1 MGVFGDVFE
10 GDSQN
15 KAAEA
20 TRSYLNLTKSQTMPV
35 IEAGYGNSLGFI
47 TGGGNQAR
55 TALGQGYETGRGDI
69 GQGYAD
75 AQGFLTGGA
84 GAANGYLEGA
94 KSAYTPLSQLGTKYG
109 GATSMALNALG
120 VNGAQGQTDARSAF
134 SAGPGYNF
142 NMDQGLEAINRRRA
156 AGGMLDSG
164 NADRDAQTYGAGLA
178 SQEYDKWLSNLIGFT
193 NPELSATSGA
203 ATGVAGLGRDQ
214 ASLAN
219 TTGVA
224 QAGLANQRGTML
236 AQLGE
241 RFGSNMGNLAMTE
254 GKNLSDLSQAH
265 TGQVQSLNMGIA
277 PMFAKTYKDSAD
289 ARTAGSA
296 NAINA
301 GMEVG
306 KAIAS
311 GGTSMFSGGPF
322 ASGANGGS
330 GNGNMFPS
338 SSFLQNG
345 MSWG

>member
-35 IEAGYGNSLGFI
+35 IGQGYGNSMGYV
-47 TGGGNQAR
+47 TGGANEAR
-55 TALGQGYETGRGDI
+55 GLLGQGYAQGRADL

-75 AQGFLTGGA
+75 AQGFLSGGA
-84 GAANGYLEGA
+84 GAGQGYLEAA
-94 KSAYTPLSQLGTKYG
+94 KGAYTPLSQLGTKYG

-120 VNGAQGQTDARSAF
+120 VNGTQGQNDARSAF
-134 SAGPGYNF
+134 SAGPGYEF
-142 NMDQGLEAINRRRA
+142 NRDQGLEAINRRRA

-178 SQEYDKWLSNLIGFT
+178 SQEYDKWLNNLLGFT

-241 RFGSNMGNLAMTE
+241 RFGSNAGNLAVNE
-254 GKNLSDLSQAH
+254 GKSLADLTQAQVGQIMGLNL
-265 TGQVQSLNMGIA
+265 NIA
-277 PMFAKTYKDSAD
+277 PQFTKTYKDAAD

-301 GMEVG
+301 GMEAG

-322 ASGANGGS
+322 ASGGAGGS
-330 GNGNMFPS
+330 GNGNLFPS
-338 SSFLQNG
+338 ASFMSNG